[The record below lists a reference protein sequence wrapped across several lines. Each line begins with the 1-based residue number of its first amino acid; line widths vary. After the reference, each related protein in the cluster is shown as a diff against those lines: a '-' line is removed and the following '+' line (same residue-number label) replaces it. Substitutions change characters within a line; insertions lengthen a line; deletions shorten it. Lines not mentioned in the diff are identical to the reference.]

1 MFSQIPSALYESLFH
16 AAAIDLVIPEVST
29 FNPNP
34 SDDDLPTWWAALEQA
49 SARNTVF
56 FGELYLCRLYEH
68 F

>member
-34 SDDDLPTWWAALEQA
+34 SDDDLPTRWAALEQA
-49 SARNTVF
+49 SARNTAF
-56 FGELYLCRLYEH
+56 FGEQYLYSLYAH
-68 F
+68 C